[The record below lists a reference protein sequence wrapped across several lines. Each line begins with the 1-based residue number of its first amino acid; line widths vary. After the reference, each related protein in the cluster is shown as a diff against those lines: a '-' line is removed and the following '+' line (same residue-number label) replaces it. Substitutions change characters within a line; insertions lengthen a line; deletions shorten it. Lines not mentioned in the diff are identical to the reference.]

1 MYPDRLYRD
10 KDQFARSVQPAFM
23 LLIFLLLPASAI
35 PMRSAV
41 AQVDRTPEI
50 SGLLFADYDYT
61 VTSPE
66 GELDGRNG
74 FGYRRIY
81 LTFDF
86 PVSERLSGRVRFETD
101 DSKTTDDG
109 LPAPFVKDL
118 YLTIKEF
125 PAPGHSATFGIHP
138 TPNFRLSEDVWGYR
152 SLEKTVQDRAGA
164 VSSRDM
170 GISFTGP
177 VSRTGTLRY
186 RLMAANNSGV
196 RAETDKYKRL
206 YGAVELVPE
215 SIYRIAAGG
224 DYYRFPTGT
233 STNLFVFAG
242 VETGATGAG
251 IELFTNEIA
260 DDAGPDPIR
269 SGMSLFATYSHA
281 DDRKVI
287 GRLDLTGIGTE
298 RLSTDT
304 GYALVGYSFGIDD
317 QVEIIPNLEYWF
329 ADGSDDGTLRARLT
343 ISATL

>member
-1 MYPDRLYRD
+1 MYPTWLYRGED
-10 KDQFARSVQPAFM
+10 LFASAVQLAFI
-23 LLIFLLLPASAI
+23 LLIFLLVPASVVLTHTA
-35 PMRSAV
+35 A

-50 SGLLFADYDYT
+50 SALLFADYDYT

-86 PVSERLSGRVRFETD
+86 PVSERLSGRVRFESD

-109 LPAPFVKDL
+109 LPAPFIKDL
-118 YLTIKEF
+118 FLKIREF
-125 PAPGHSATFGIHP
+125 PASGHSAMFGLHP
-138 TPNFRLSEDVWGYR
+138 TPNFRLSEDIWGYR
-152 SLEKTVQDRAGA
+152 SLEKTIQDRTGA
-164 VSSRDM
+164 VGSRDM

-177 VSRTGTLRY
+177 VTGNGTFRY

-215 SIYRIAAGG
+215 SAWRLAVGG
-224 DYYRFPTGT
+224 DYYRFSTGT
-233 STNLFVFAG
+233 STNLFAFVGVETRTTRAG
-242 VETGATGAG
+242 VEG
-251 IELFTNEIA
+251 FTNEI
-260 DDAGPDPIR
+260 DNDAGSDPIR
-269 SGMSLFATYSHA
+269 SGMSLFASYSPA
-281 DDRKVI
+281 DDRTII
-287 GRLDLTGIGTE
+287 GRLDLSGIGGD
-298 RLSTDT
+298 RLSSDM

-317 QVEIIPNLEYWF
+317 QVEIIPNMEYWF
-329 ADGSDDGTLRARLT
+329 SDGSDDRSLRARLT